1 MSEGWLD
8 HVTQCVSLPMSAPA
22 CRSFWETMMYGC
34 AVIGAALIAWLVWKW
49 FAPSKPAAKQAA
61 APAAQKPA
69 PAAARPAARPQA
81 RSDEDI
87 ASDVTDPHLAKK
99 IRAELEQ
106 RRLKNLRG

>member
-1 MSEGWLD
+1 MFEGWFD
-8 HVTQCVSLPMSAPA
+8 RFTMCITLPMSAPA
-22 CRSFWETMMYGC
+22 CRPFWETTMYAC

-49 FAPSKPAAKQAA
+49 FDQPVKQAA
-61 APAAQKPA
+61 VAPSTAKPA
-69 PAAARPAARPQA
+69 PPADKPVARQRDPT
-81 RSDEDI
+81 DHEDI